1 MSAAP
6 EKLASL
12 RHLLAGRFPSGAPRP
27 AGTTLASGVPQL
39 DAETG
44 GLPLGALTEIACP
57 APSCGSHLLLGQLL
71 ASTRL
76 SRARVA
82 LVDATDGF
90 DPGSFAEDLLAH
102 LVWVRCSSAA
112 QALGATDLLVRDA
125 NLGLVVVDLRHVPAA
140 ELNRIPTA
148 HWYRLQRAVEP
159 APLAGLVITPLAC
172 VPSARLRLEL
182 ASRLEATA
190 FDQERAGLA
199 AALVPVVRRQR
210 LQAAG

>member
-12 RHLLAGRFPSGAPRP
+12 RHLLAGRFPAGAPRP
-27 AGTTLASGVPQL
+27 AGATLASGVPQL

-57 APSCGSHLLLGQLL
+57 VPSCGSQLLLGQLL

-82 LVDATDGF
+82 LVDGTDGF

-102 LVWVRCSSAA
+102 LVWVRCSGAA
-112 QALGATDLLVRDA
+112 QALGAADLLVRDA

-159 APLAGLVITPLAC
+159 APLAGVVITPLAC

-182 ASRLEATA
+182 ASSLEHTA
-190 FDQERAGLA
+190 FDQERPGLA
-199 AALVPVVRRQR
+199 AALAPVVRRQR

>member
-12 RHLLAGRFPSGAPRP
+12 RHLLAGRFPTGAPRA
-27 AGTTLASGVPQL
+27 AGAVLPSGVRSL

-57 APSCGSHLLLGQLL
+57 APSCGSQLLLGQLL
-71 ASTRL
+71 ATTRL
-76 SRARVA
+76 SRTRVA
-82 LVDATDGF
+82 LVDGTDGF
-90 DPGSFAEDLLAH
+90 DPASFAEDLFAH
-102 LVWVRCSSAA
+102 LVWVRCSGAA
-112 QALGATDLLVRDA
+112 QALGAADLLVRDA
-125 NLGLVVVDLRHVPAA
+125 NLGLVIVDLRHVPSA

-159 APLAGLVITPLAC
+159 APLAALIITPLAC
-172 VPSARLRLEL
+172 VPSARWRLEL
-182 ASRLEATA
+182 SSSLEPAA
-190 FDQERAGLA
+190 FDQERATLA
-199 AALVPVVRRQR
+199 SALAPVVRRQR